1 MAFLAALI
9 HENPLPPEFELGF
22 VIGPLVMKMAA
33 ALTDAVFHQDLR
45 AASTRAWVGAGLVFF
60 WVWHLSSPGP
70 VLVFEKFA
78 LTPRLIEAS
87 V

>member
-1 MAFLAALI
+1 MEI
-9 HENPLPPEFELGF
+9 
-22 VIGPLVMKMAA
+22 AA
-33 ALTDAVFHQDLR
+33 ALADAVFHQHLW
-45 AASTRAWVGAGLVFF
+45 AASARAWMDANLVFF

-78 LTPRLIEAS
+78 LTPRLIEAL